1 MQTIYYKFFILM
13 SLFWST
19 AGSTAPRAEQ
29 NITHLYPS
37 IAAQLAKSFFL
48 EQVVL
53 VEGLSTQSLDLARFQ
68 ENEATVAVVVA
79 ESSQDLFIYLEPCDI
94 CALLVRAAKST
105 TEIET
110 LLQSHQISCSD
121 LQQELAHK
129 IGPTAIH
136 STICDSFL

>member
-1 MQTIYYKFFILM
+1 MQAIYYKILILM
-13 SLFWST
+13 SLIWST
-19 AGSTAPRAEQ
+19 TGSTAPSTEQ

-37 IAAQLAKSFFL
+37 IAAELAKSYFL

-53 VEGLSTQSLDLARFQ
+53 VEGLSTKSLDLARYK
-68 ENEATVAVVVA
+68 ENGATLAVVVA

-110 LLQSHQISCSD
+110 LLQNHQMSCSD
-121 LQQELAHK
+121 LQQELARK
-129 IGPTAIH
+129 MKPEAIQ
-136 STICDSFL
+136 STICD